1 MEMYSTYN
9 EGNSVI
15 AERFFRTLE
24 NKIYKHKIAVSKN
37 VYFDVLNNIVDK
49 YNNKYSNIKV
59 KPIDVKSN
67 A

>member
-1 MEMYSTYN
+1 MYSAYN

-15 AERFFRTLE
+15 AERFFRTLK
-24 NKIYKHKIAVSKN
+24 NKIYKRKIAVLKN
-37 VYFDVLNNIVDK
+37 VHFDVLNNIVVK